1 MVRKKKVMMK
11 KDHHSLQTKSD
22 WLFAA
27 FTTSHKNMKD
37 KDQRSRGRRR
47 RRMMA
52 MVCKPTVSWLLVVTG
67 NATTSSWAM
76 ESDTFWMFLIPC
88 SMGIQSS
95 CLLSELHTQFNK
107 LSRRRVELCVRTHA
121 CVYLIGV
128 SKHRAPIRNLCNF
141 FYCRLW
147 FMIKLQKQVWR
158 CQQPSCK
165 KWQEASKQARKW
177 AAAMVGFR
185 DFQAAARQ
193 DRLQSKLSIFWETAE
208 IRKQAGCS
216 GVVTLPGRDQPALSA
231 AAAAS

>member
-1 MVRKKKVMMK
+1 MVRKKTMMMK

-22 WLFAA
+22 WLFVA
-27 FTTSHKNMKD
+27 FTTYHKNMKD
-37 KDQRSRGRRR
+37 KDQRLRGRRRR

-52 MVCKPTVSWLLVVTG
+52 MVCKPKVSWLLVVTG

-76 ESDTFWMFLIPC
+76 ESDTFCMFLVPC
-88 SMGIQSS
+88 STGIQSS

-107 LSRRRVELCVRTHA
+107 PSRRRVELCVRTHA

-128 SKHRAPIRNLCNF
+128 SKHRAPMRNLCNF

-165 KWQEASKQARKW
+165 KGQEANSKQENE
-177 AAAMVGFR
+177 
-185 DFQAAARQ
+185 Q
-193 DRLQSKLSIFWETAE
+193 LQWWVSAIFKL
-208 IRKQAGCS
+208 
-216 GVVTLPGRDQPALSA
+216 
-231 AAAAS
+231 